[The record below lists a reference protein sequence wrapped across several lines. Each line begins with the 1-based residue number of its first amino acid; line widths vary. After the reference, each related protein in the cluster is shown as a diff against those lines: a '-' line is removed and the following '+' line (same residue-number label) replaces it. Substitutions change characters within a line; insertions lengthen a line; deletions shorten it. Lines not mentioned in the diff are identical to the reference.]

1 MKSIYLQKDKI
12 TFDLSEYPAEA
23 FAASLGLPGAP
34 QIKFGNQKVKEKKRG
49 GDEIAPVVEESIITG
64 ARDVVASDD
73 EDEDESEVEEDD
85 EVSGDEDLNDDEE
98 DEAASDEDEQE
109 GSASDS
115 DDAPKVC
122 PIFLPQV
129 RSLTYV
135 QTKTPA
141 VRTKYDRM
149 FERKNQSILAPHY
162 SALIS
167 HEDAEG
173 EGGDD
178 DVFTLARKDHDID
191 LPADDSLFEETPVSI
206 PGPSTSAAASTSE
219 PLISSEDLSKRKL
232 KAATSKK
239 ALLKSRPAP
248 EKVIFD
254 EETGEARDF
263 YTSGKDVETLAG
275 DQASRQKFLQEE
287 RERMREAHRIDK
299 EVAREKKRE
308 KKRKRQERE
317 TRGGDDED
325 DDGLAVISG
334 GEADGGDDFINGL
347 VGMLDRD
354 GSEGEEEEAVSRSRG
369 KKSKK
374 SQADTGLEDEEALA
388 LRLLQGG

>member
-1 MKSIYLQKDKI
+1 MFSCRIRTI
-12 TFDLSEYPAEA
+12 WT
-23 FAASLGLPGAP
+23 
-34 QIKFGNQKVKEKKRG
+34 N
-49 GDEIAPVVEESIITG
+49 
-64 ARDVVASDD
+64 
-73 EDEDESEVEEDD
+73 
-85 EVSGDEDLNDDEE
+85 
-98 DEAASDEDEQE
+98 
-109 GSASDS
+109 
-115 DDAPKVC
+115 
-122 PIFLPQV
+122 
-129 RSLTYV
+129 V
-135 QTKTPA
+135 QAKTPA

-167 HEDAEG
+167 HEDDEG
-173 EGGDD
+173 EDGGDD

-191 LPADDSLFEETPVSI
+191 LPADNSLFEETPTA
-206 PGPSTSAAASTSE
+206 GPSTNTATGTGAE

-232 KAATSKK
+232 KAATSRK

-254 EETGEARDF
+254 EETGEARNF
-263 YTSGKDVETLAG
+263 YESGKDVETAAG
-275 DQASRQKFLQEE
+275 DQASRQKFLEEE

-317 TRGGDDED
+317 KGGDEDED
-325 DDGLAVISG
+325 GDGLAVISG
-334 GEADGGDDFINGL
+334 GEDDDGDDFINGL

-354 GSEGEEEEAVSRSRG
+354 GSDGEQGDEARSRG

-374 SQADTGLEDEEALA
+374 APVDTGLEDEEALA
-388 LRLLQGG
+388 LRLLQGN